1 MGSSND
7 KAIGA
12 IVLSVHL
19 VISAYSISVVEFCG
33 IRRSSFIFIRAF
45 GYIFCKEQFLSLH
58 AKKSFVLDLIR
69 SEISFVWGD
78 KVYAASL

>member
-12 IVLSVHL
+12 IVPFVHL
-19 VISAYSISVVEFCG
+19 LISAYSISVVEFGG
-33 IRRSSFIFIRAF
+33 IQRSSFIFIPAF
-45 GYIFCKEQFLSLH
+45 GCIFCKEHFVSLH
-58 AKKSFVLDLIR
+58 AKKSFVLDLLR
-69 SEISFVWGD
+69 SEISIVLGD